1 MSFQMKK
8 AFCLVRKSSPPVV
21 DVWYGPG
28 LPRNGHEVLLFESA
42 EWQRFEARRIGYE
55 RESKRDPIKLGIAF
69 ALDSFLPPNRA
80 HDILLRHATL
90 DDLDALAPLFDAY
103 RRFYEQPG
111 DVALASEYLHARME
125 RGESTILVAEAD
137 GELLG
142 FCQLYPSW
150 CSVAA
155 ARIFVLYD
163 LFVDEGVRR
172 AGVGRA
178 LMLAAQD
185 FGRRAGAVR
194 LDLSTARTN
203 ARAQAL
209 YESLGWRRDQEFC
222 EYGLTL

>member
-1 MSFQMKK
+1 MT
-8 AFCLVRKSSPPVV
+8 
-21 DVWYGPG
+21 
-28 LPRNGHEVLLFESA
+28 SA
-42 EWQRFEARRIGYE
+42 LAIR
-55 RESKRDPIKLGIAF
+55 P
-69 ALDSFLPPNRA
+69 
-80 HDILLRHATL
+80 ATP

-111 DVALASEYLHARME
+111 DIALASAFLHARME

-137 GELLG
+137 GQLLG

-163 LFVDEGVRR
+163 LFVDDGVRR

-178 LMLAAQD
+178 LMQAAQD
-185 FGRRAGAVR
+185 FGRAAGAVR
-194 LDLSTARTN
+194 LDLSTARGN

-209 YESLGWRRDQEFC
+209 YESLGWRRDDV
-222 EYGLTL
+222 YLVYNLSLASD

>member
-1 MSFQMKK
+1 MTT
-8 AFCLVRKSSPPVV
+8 LTT
-21 DVWYGPG
+21 
-28 LPRNGHEVLLFESA
+28 
-42 EWQRFEARRIGYE
+42 
-55 RESKRDPIKLGIAF
+55 
-69 ALDSFLPPNRA
+69 
-80 HDILLRHATL
+80 RHATP

-137 GELLG
+137 GQLLG
-142 FCQLYPSW
+142 FCQLYPTW

-172 AGVGRA
+172 AGIGRA
-178 LMLAAQD
+178 LMRAAQEV
-185 FGRRAGAVR
+185 GRQAGAVR

-209 YESLGWRRDQEFC
+209 YESLGWQRDDV
-222 EYGLTL
+222 YLVYNLALDDGGH

>member
-1 MSFQMKK
+1 MT
-8 AFCLVRKSSPPVV
+8 
-21 DVWYGPG
+21 
-28 LPRNGHEVLLFESA
+28 
-42 EWQRFEARRIGYE
+42 
-55 RESKRDPIKLGIAF
+55 
-69 ALDSFLPPNRA
+69 ALA
-80 HDILLRHATL
+80 TRHATL

-111 DVALASEYLHARME
+111 DIALASEFLHARLE

-163 LFVDEGVRR
+163 LFVDDGVRR

-178 LMLAAQD
+178 LMLAARA
-185 FGRRAGAVR
+185 FGRAAGAAR
-194 LDLSTARTN
+194 LDLSTAHANT
-203 ARAQAL
+203 RAQAL
-209 YESLGWRRDQEFC
+209 YESLGWRRDDV
-222 EYGLTL
+222 YRTYSLSLAGD

>member
-1 MSFQMKK
+1 M
-8 AFCLVRKSSPPVV
+8 
-21 DVWYGPG
+21 
-28 LPRNGHEVLLFESA
+28 NSA
-42 EWQRFEARRIGYE
+42 PAIRRAV
-55 RESKRDPIKLGIAF
+55 PA
-69 ALDSFLPPNRA
+69 
-80 HDILLRHATL
+80 
-90 DDLDALAPLFDAY
+90 DLDALAPLFDAY

-163 LFVDEGVRR
+163 LFVDDGVRR
-172 AGVGRA
+172 AGVGRQ
-178 LMLAAQD
+178 LMLAALAL
-185 FGRRAGAVR
+185 GRVAGAAR

-209 YESLGWRRDQEFC
+209 YESLGWVRDDV
-222 EYGLTL
+222 YLVYSLALADH